1 MEPGIAGLRANPIA
15 AYFRKSMGVVRWLR
29 WWPKKRLYETYFR
42 QFGSAGQW
50 DGPYT
55 CVLIVLSIR
64 HRGLRSLL
72 EDDNSR
78 FLPPN
83 LVDLVRKILT
93 VLILAE
99 HIDGFIGNAP
109 PGRRVH
115 KLSGNR
121 RNEWSISVSGNWR
134 ITFEEEGGHIN
145 GLNLEDYH

>member
-1 MEPGIAGLRANPIA
+1 M
-15 AYFRKSMGVVRWLR
+15 W
-29 WWPKKRLYETYFR
+29 
-42 QFGSAGQW
+42 
-50 DGPYT
+50 PYT
-55 CVLIVLSIR
+55 NLMIVLSIR
-64 HRGLRSLL
+64 HRGLRNLL

-78 FLPPN
+78 FLPPD
-83 LVDLVRKILT
+83 LVDRVRKILT

-109 PGRRVH
+109 PGWRVH